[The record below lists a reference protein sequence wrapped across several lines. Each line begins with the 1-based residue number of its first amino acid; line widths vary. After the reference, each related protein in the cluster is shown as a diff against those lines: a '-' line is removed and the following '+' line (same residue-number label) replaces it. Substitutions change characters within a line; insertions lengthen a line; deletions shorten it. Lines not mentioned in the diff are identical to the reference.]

1 MVVALVAIAT
11 TVPIGYKER
20 KEGRERERGE
30 IRNKNTPLNHEHP
43 QVSYPILVHPCPLGL
58 SFCGTC

>member
-20 KEGRERERGE
+20 KEGREREG
-30 IRNKNTPLNHEHP
+30 RNKK
-43 QVSYPILVHPCPLGL
+43 
-58 SFCGTC
+58 